1 MTTKKEKHW
10 RWGDIRYIDPA
21 TSYICSGGIDGKPEH
36 APMNMIMGNA
46 DVVLV
51 CPICDTIYG
60 NKERMNGR
68 SVQARINEA
77 DRIKQE
83 NARLEQQEVDRV
95 NREQGF
101 FSFLKRRK

>member
-1 MTTKKEKHW
+1 
-10 RWGDIRYIDPA
+10 
-21 TSYICSGGIDGKPEH
+21 
-36 APMNMIMGNA
+36 
-46 DVVLV
+46 
-51 CPICDTIYG
+51 
-60 NKERMNGR
+60 MNGR

>member
-1 MTTKKEKHW
+1 MTLKKETHW
-10 RWGDIRYIDPA
+10 RWGEIRYIDPA
-21 TSYICSGGIDGKPEH
+21 TSYECSGGIDDKPEH
-36 APMNMIMGNA
+36 EPMNMIMGNA

-51 CPICDTIYG
+51 CPKCNTIYG
-60 NKERMNGR
+60 SEERINGR

-101 FSFLKRRK
+101 FSFLKRLK